1 MSVIMNVTTTVT
13 GALNDFLSR
22 LSSRQEWMDKERLVR
37 AGKDFAARLSAL
49 ARGESQTG
57 KGELASE
64 DASSDTRG
72 TLKVISGRHS
82 GARIELSEGDYLIGS
97 GESCDVVLL
106 DDGIAERHCRVTL
119 KRKGF
124 TVLDVRGNDVQ
135 PLSAR
140 SVTHGE
146 RTIQSE
152 YEIGGVLISLTLQRQ
167 ESLCVSSWLA
177 GLAASKW
184 KMPAFAALGAM
195 LMISVALG
203 LQRSAEPAT
212 PEQIAA
218 LVVSASAELVQ
229 RGFESVRFRAVGRSL
244 EVVGF
249 VADLA
254 EEKRLRQ
261 WLKKENYSG
270 VRVSVRQIPHLL
282 EDVRQ
287 TLRDGALHVELRGRQ
302 LRIEG
307 TTHQPSIKDRIQSL
321 ARELEGLVEIDD
333 RVVYTPSSV
342 KPGPLPIRLRGV
354 MLDEPRYLVTDTG
367 ARYFVGGAMP
377 DGAEVVAIEADGI
390 RFRKEGQTLF
400 YSLE

>member
-1 MSVIMNVTTTVT
+1 MHFTTTVT
-13 GALNDFLSR
+13 SALNNFLSR
-22 LSSRQEWMDKERLVR
+22 LSSRQDWVDKERLVR
-37 AGKDFAARLSAL
+37 AGKDFAAKLSAL
-49 ARGESQTG
+49 ARGESQTAKDRAG
-57 KGELASE
+57 N
-64 DASSDTRG
+64 DASSNTRG
-72 TLKVISGRHS
+72 TLAVMSGRHS

-97 GESCDVVLL
+97 GENCDVVLL
-106 DDGIAERHCRVTL
+106 DDGVAEQHCRVTL
-119 KRKGF
+119 KPKGF
-124 TVLDVRGNDVQ
+124 IVLDVRSESAQ
-135 PLSAR
+135 PLAAR

-146 RTIQSE
+146 RTMESE
-152 YEIGGVLISLTLQRQ
+152 YEIGGVLISLTLHRQ
-167 ESLCVSSWLA
+167 EPLHVSRWPA
-177 GLAASKW
+177 GWASSKW
-184 KMPAFAALGAM
+184 RMPACAAVGAM

-203 LQRSAEPAT
+203 LHRSSEPAA

-218 LVVSASAELVQ
+218 LVVSASAELAQ
-229 RGFESVRFRAVGRSL
+229 RGFESVRLRAAGRSL

-254 EEKRLRQ
+254 EETRLRQ

-287 TLRDGALHVELRGRQ
+287 TLRDSALHVDLRGRQ
-302 LRIEG
+302 LLIEG
-307 TTHQPSIKDRIQSL
+307 TTHQPSMKDRIQSL
-321 ARELEGLVEIDD
+321 ARELQGLVEIED

-377 DGAEVVAIEADGI
+377 DGAEVVSIDADGI
-390 RFRKEGQTLF
+390 RFRKDGQILF